1 MTPTRRALSI
11 TGIATLALSL
21 ALSIGPAFGANPNSG
36 TVKVHD
42 ASTGLEASTQ
52 GNEPWV
58 CSFWVTFTTTG
69 DAESGT
75 WQLLS
80 WPPTGDGTVIEFGAY
95 DTSTTGSAST
105 PTLSPSA
112 GHYRFEWQ
120 VTDDSNTKN
129 KTLWVA
135 DDCGAAASTPTP
147 TASPT
152 DEGAPSDDSSP
163 SQAASPSDEPTPT
176 PTASPT
182 DEGAPSDDSS
192 PSQAASPSQA
202 SSPSNEPTPTPSS
215 EPTDEP
221 SQEVA
226 PSHEPAASNEPTPE
240 QEVQHGNPPS
250 SSPEDGV
257 TGPATGTGTH
267 ALPDTSVSVSE
278 SGVLAAIGVMLILAA
293 HVGTR
298 RKRSLPTA

>member
-42 ASTGLEASTQ
+42 ASTGQEASTQ

-95 DTSTTGSAST
+95 DTSVTGSAST

-120 VTDDSNTKN
+120 VTGDSNSKN

-135 DDCGAAASTPTP
+135 DDCGATASTPTP

-152 DEGAPSDDSSP
+152 DEVAPTDDSSP

-182 DEGAPSDDSS
+182 DEVAPTDDSS
-192 PSQAASPSQA
+192 PSQAASPSD
-202 SSPSNEPTPTPSS
+202 EPTPT
-215 EPTDEP
+215 D
-221 SQEVA
+221 EVA
-226 PSHEPAASNEPTPE
+226 APSLEPAASSEPTPE

-250 SSPEDGV
+250 GSPEDGV

-267 ALPDTSVSVSE
+267 TLPDTSVSVSE
-278 SGVLAAIGVMLILAA
+278 SGVLAAIGVMLIIAA

>member
-1 MTPTRRALSI
+1 
-11 TGIATLALSL
+11 
-21 ALSIGPAFGANPNSG
+21 
-36 TVKVHD
+36 VKVHD
-42 ASTGLEASTQ
+42 ASTGQEASTQ

-80 WPPTGDGTVIEFGAY
+80 WPPTGDGTVIDFGAY
-95 DTSTTGSAST
+95 DTSVTGSAST

-120 VTDDSNTKN
+120 VTGDSNSKN

-135 DDCGAAASTPTP
+135 DECGATASTPTP
-147 TASPT
+147 TASATASPT
-152 DEGAPSDDSSP
+152 DEVAPTDDSSP

-176 PTASPT
+176 EEVA
-182 DEGAPSDDSS
+182 APS
-192 PSQAASPSQA
+192 Q
-202 SSPSNEPTPTPSS
+202 
-215 EPTDEP
+215 
-221 SQEVA
+221 
-226 PSHEPAASNEPTPE
+226 EPAASGEPTPE

-250 SSPEDGV
+250 GSPEDGV

-267 ALPDTSVSVSE
+267 TLPDTSVSVSE
-278 SGVLAAIGVMLILAA
+278 SGVLAAIGVMLIIAA